1 MKSNPVNNKVVACE
15 VATHSLIAKELPQA
29 DFYDCYSLTVP
40 SHFYTS
46 ALDLYLK
53 TVRQTP
59 AWFNFLMTLRNKVV
73 KCFGL
78 KDLGGIN
85 QFNRQKSASQYE
97 LGDRVG
103 IFSMIANSTQEVLL
117 ADNDKHLRVVLSV
130 YQHPNT
136 NNSPLTTYSVTTVVH
151 IHNWLGKL
159 YLLPVKPMH
168 QFMVPIVFA
177 KALQIQK

>member
-1 MKSNPVNNKVVACE
+1 MNLTQTVE
-15 VATHSLIAKELPQA
+15 VSQVPANALIAKELNQA
-29 DFYDCYSLTVP
+29 SFYDCYSLTVP

-53 TVRQTP
+53 TVGQTP

-85 QFNRQKSASQYE
+85 QLNRQKSASEYE

-136 NNSPLTTYSVTTVVH
+136 INSLLTTYSVTTVVH
-151 IHNWLGKL
+151 IHNGWGKL
-159 YLLPVKPMH
+159 YMLPVKPMH